1 MWKAA
6 IASLTAGGA
15 LVVSAIGGALPV
27 AAVHPP
33 TLIAEYSCSA
43 KHESFLANDNGSG
56 EFARLGYGTLI
67 IAGPDGVVPNDPADH
82 HPFAWTWTQTN
93 DYNALNIGKM
103 KFLHAD
109 GLMLPAGLYTV
120 SQTFPDQSTVSA
132 TFSVPSPDPARG
144 GCPDPSQG
152 SGGSG
157 SGGSGGGVTSD
168 PPTADPPS
176 STTSGGTSAGKP
188 ASSTSGLADPA
199 DPLADP
205 PGLPAT
211 GNDPG
216 A

>member
-82 HPFAWTWTQTN
+82 HPFTWTWTQTN

-120 SQTFPDQSTVSA
+120 SVPIVPNAANPGIVLVEMTTKPLVTGGTAANGYFAILSGPDQLPLTINLSTAKAIGLSI
-132 TFSVPSPDPARG
+132 PRG
-144 GCPDPSQG
+144 MLERAESL
-152 SGGSG
+152 
-157 SGGSGGGVTSD
+157 VE
-168 PPTADPPS
+168 
-176 STTSGGTSAGKP
+176 
-188 ASSTSGLADPA
+188 
-199 DPLADP
+199 
-205 PGLPAT
+205 
-211 GNDPG
+211 
-216 A
+216 